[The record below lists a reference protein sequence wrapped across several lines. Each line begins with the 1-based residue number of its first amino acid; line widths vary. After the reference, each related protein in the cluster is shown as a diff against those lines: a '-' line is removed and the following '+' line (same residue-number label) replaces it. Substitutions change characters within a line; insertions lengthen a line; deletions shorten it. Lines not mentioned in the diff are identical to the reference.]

1 MKRIIR
7 LTESDLRRIVNR
19 VLNEQPINT
28 SGPINY
34 TEQIEEIFQDCNQG
48 DNVIIFENFIQ
59 ECESCVELYTK
70 ILDLNKTLGI
80 STEDTLYKNL
90 ELSDLCSE
98 ELMMLF
104 GEDYEDVSVSSE
116 FFMCMN
122 KKFSER
128 I

>member
-80 STEDTLYKNL
+80 STEDTLDKNV

-98 ELMMLF
+98 ELMLLF
-104 GEDYEDVSVSSE
+104 GEDYEDVSVSGE